1 MRWEDL
7 FADLEGEFDAGKRA
21 EQDAEIAEQ
30 TRAELAQVT
39 FASRLRARVGAQ
51 VTIHVEGVGVLAG
64 LLHRMGADFALLDT
78 GTDAPGT
85 DLAVPL
91 EAITAAE
98 SLPFDAQ
105 VDAGV
110 SRVASRLPL
119 RSVLRGLAADRAY
132 VVVRRRSGE
141 SDGGTLARIGAD
153 FVDLSVHDAGELPRP
168 NAVRVTITIP
178 TTAIAVVLRQ
188 SAPW

>member
-1 MRWEDL
+1 MRWEEL

-30 TRAELAQVT
+30 TRAELAQIT
-39 FASRLRARVGAQ
+39 FASRLRAQ
-51 VTIHVEGVGVLAG
+51 VDARITLHVDGVGVVAG
-64 LLHRMGADFALLDT
+64 LLQRMGADFALLDT
-78 GTDAPGT
+78 GTDAAGT
-85 DLAVPL
+85 DVAVSL
-91 EAITAAE
+91 GAITAAE
-98 SLPFDAQ
+98 ALPFDARA
-105 VDAGV
+105 DAGV

-153 FVDLSVHDAGELPRP
+153 FVDLSVHEAGELPRS
-168 NAVRVTITIP
+168 NAVRSTITIP
-178 TTAIAVVLRQ
+178 TAAIAVVLRH